1 MMRGLFPMAVALVA
15 VAAFAQDVVQL
26 APDQAKVVF
35 ENDRVRVLHFNEPG
49 HGKLP
54 MHSHPA
60 YVAVGFTTDDFKYT
74 FSDGKTSSERTKAG
88 EVSYSKAITHASEN
102 LSDSASETVMVE
114 LKEPGAATAAKT
126 TLDPVKLDP
135 KHYKIV
141 INNDKVRVLR
151 AKYGPHEK
159 SVMHE
164 HPASV
169 AVFMNDGHSK
179 FNLPDGTSQNNDFK
193 AHQAVWADAGKHLP
207 ENVGDTAF
215 EVIVIE
221 LKK

>member
-1 MMRGLFPMAVALVA
+1 MRGMFPIVVALAA
-15 VAAFAQDVVQL
+15 VSAFAQDVVQL
-26 APDQAKVVF
+26 APDRVKVVF

-49 HGKLP
+49 HSKLP

-60 YVAVGFTTDDFKYT
+60 YVSVGLTADHAKYT
-74 FSDGKTSSERTKAG
+74 FPDGKTTDEHTKADG
-88 EVSYSKAITHASEN
+88 VTYSKGLTHAYEN
-102 LSDSASETVMVE
+102 LSGAASESIMVE
-114 LKEPGAATAAKT
+114 LKAPGAAAAATT

-135 KHYKIV
+135 KHYKVV
-141 INNDKVRVLR
+141 INNDQVRVLR

-169 AVFMNDGHSK
+169 AVFMSDGHVK
-179 FNLPDGTSQNNDFK
+179 FTLPDGTSQDNNGK
-193 AHQAVWADAGKHLP
+193 AQDATWADAGKHLP
-207 ENVGDTAF
+207 ENVGDQPF

>member
-1 MMRGLFPMAVALVA
+1 MRGMFPMAVALAA

-26 APDQAKVVF
+26 APDRVKVVF
-35 ENDRVRVLHFNEPG
+35 ENDRVRVLHLNEPG
-49 HGKLP
+49 HSKLP

-60 YVAVGFTTDDFKYT
+60 YVTAGFTTDRSKYT
-74 FSDGKTSSERTKAG
+74 FPDGKTSDERTKADG
-88 EVSYSKAITHASEN
+88 VTYSKGMTHAYEN
-102 LSDSASETVMVE
+102 LSGAASESVMVE
-114 LKEPGAATAAKT
+114 LKEPGAAAAAKT

-135 KHYKIV
+135 KHYKVV
-141 INNDKVRVLR
+141 IDNDQVRVLR

-169 AVFMNDGHSK
+169 AVFMNDSHTK
-179 FNLPDGTSQNNDFK
+179 FTLPDGTAQDNNAN
-193 AHQAVWADAGKHLP
+193 AHDATWADAGKHLP
-207 ENVGDTAF
+207 ENVSDKPS

>member
-1 MMRGLFPMAVALVA
+1 MRRMFPMAAALAA

-26 APDQAKVVF
+26 APDQAKVIF

-49 HGKLP
+49 HSKLP
-54 MHSHPA
+54 MHSHPD
-60 YVAVGFTTDDFKYT
+60 YVAVGFTTDHSKYT
-74 FSDGKTSSERTKAG
+74 LPDGKTRDERTKADG
-88 EVSYSKAITHASEN
+88 VTYSKGITHAYEN
-102 LSDSASETVMVE
+102 LSGAASESIMVE
-114 LKEPGAATAAKT
+114 LKKPGAGAAKT

-135 KHYKIV
+135 KHYKVV
-141 INNDKVRVLR
+141 INNDQVRVLR
-151 AKYGPHEK
+151 SKYGPHEK

-169 AVFMNDGHSK
+169 AVFMSDGHVK
-179 FNLPDGTSQNNDFK
+179 FTLPDGTSQDTNSK
-193 AHQAVWADAGKHLP
+193 AHDAIWVEAGKHLP
-207 ENVGDTAF
+207 ENVGDKPT

>member
-1 MMRGLFPMAVALVA
+1 MRRMFPMAAALAA

-49 HGKLP
+49 HSKLP

-60 YVAVGFTTDDFKYT
+60 YVTVGFTTDNSKYT
-74 FSDGKTSSERTKAG
+74 FPDGKNSDQHTKAG
-88 EVSYSKAITHASEN
+88 DVTYSKGVTHAYEN
-102 LSDSASETVMVE
+102 LSDTASESVMVE
-114 LKEPGAATAAKT
+114 LKKPGVAGAAKA
-126 TLDPVKLDP
+126 TLDPVKVDP
-135 KHYKIV
+135 KHYKVV
-141 INNDKVRVLR
+141 INNDEFRVLR

-169 AVFMNDGHSK
+169 AVFMSDAQVK
-179 FNLPDGTSQNNDFK
+179 FTLPDGTSQDVNGK
-193 AHQAVWADAGKHLP
+193 AHDAIWADADGSK
-207 ENVGDTAF
+207 
-215 EVIVIE
+215 
-221 LKK
+221 

>member
-1 MMRGLFPMAVALVA
+1 MRGMFPMAVALAA
-15 VAAFAQDVVQL
+15 VAAYAQDVVQL
-26 APDQAKVVF
+26 APDHVKVVF

-49 HGKLP
+49 HSKLP

-60 YVAVGFTTDDFKYT
+60 YVAVGFTDDHSKYT
-74 FSDGKTSSERTKAG
+74 FANGKTSDEHTKAD
-88 EVSYSKAITHASEN
+88 EVTYSKAVTHAAEN
-102 LSDSASETVMVE
+102 LSDAASESVMVE
-114 LKEPGAATAAKT
+114 LKKPGGAASAKT

-135 KHYKIV
+135 KHYKV
-141 INNDKVRVLR
+141 VLNNDQVRVLR

-169 AVFMNDGHSK
+169 AVFMSDGHTK
-179 FNLPDGTSQNNDFK
+179 FTLPDGTSQDNNAK
-193 AHQAVWADAGKHLP
+193 AHDATWADAGKHLP
-207 ENVGDTAF
+207 ENVGDQAT